1 MPHFKNVLNI
11 FKKLSRSV
19 LREKVLRKTL
29 RNSQEQIDVRV
40 CFMITLTATL
50 LKTHSGTDVPVK
62 FEKIF
67 KTHFS

>member
-1 MPHFKNVLNI
+1 MQKES
-11 FKKLSRSV
+11 SRSV

-29 RNSQEQIDVRV
+29 RNLQEQIGVRV

-50 LKTHSGTDVPVK
+50 LKRNSGTDVPVK